1 MSREELIKKARD
13 KFMSSRKIICT
24 GDPNNPEHI
33 AYGIKK
39 VWPDTTFMHKSNGY
53 DLDTELEKIKE
64 QLSKHNTFI
73 NASYINTVI
82 CTSNKIT

>member
-13 KFMSSRKIICT
+13 KFMSSRKVICT

-39 VWPDTTFMHKSNGY
+39 VWPDTTFMQK
-53 DLDTELEKIKE
+53 
-64 QLSKHNTFI
+64 
-73 NASYINTVI
+73 
-82 CTSNKIT
+82 